1 MELVDERI
9 NGRPSAPIADSAQ
22 AVAPMRLTD
31 VMAHIDAAL
40 TQGDTGRF
48 LPLATGFHPLDD
60 VISGGLRPGDLVV
73 LGGPSGAGK
82 TIFSLQL
89 ARNVVM
95 QNSGAEALY
104 ICYEHEPSHLLS
116 RLLCLETAEAGTGA
130 DALTLARLTHLAMTA
145 RGHGLVEQ
153 LAQDDRYRA
162 AIAQMREYADRLHLI
177 KASGVNST
185 LDEVERWSWELRRRN
200 GNGLVVVDY
209 LQKIP
214 VDTRVLR
221 PEEETTT
228 YLTQGLKEL
237 AMNTGM
243 RVLAVAASD
252 RTGLKSKRMRLADMR
267 GSSAIQYEA
276 DIGLILNNKFNIV
289 SREHMVYNLHQ
300 AEGMRGM
307 IVLTLEKNRAGRA
320 HVDMEHQLDA
330 AHFRVIARGDFVH
343 DRLIDERLTME

>member
-1 MELVDERI
+1 MELVEERI
-9 NGRPSAPIADSAQ
+9 NGHPGEPIATTAQ
-22 AVAPMRLTD
+22 ALEPLTLTD
-31 VMAHIDAAL
+31 VMSHIDAAL

-60 VISGGLRPGDLVV
+60 VISGGLRSGDLVV

-95 QNSGAEALY
+95 HNPEAEALY
-104 ICYEHEPSHLLS
+104 ICYEHEPAHLLS
-116 RLLCLETAEAGTGA
+116 RLLCLETAETGSGV
-130 DALTLARLTHLAMTA
+130 DALTLARLTQLATTA
-145 RGHGLVEQ
+145 QGNGLVER
-153 LAQDDRYRA
+153 LAQDERYRA
-162 AIAQMREYADRLHLI
+162 AITQMRTYADRLHLI

-185 LDEVERWSWELRRRN
+185 LQEVERWTWELRQRN
-200 GNGLVVVDY
+200 KNALVVVDY

-214 VDTRVLR
+214 VDLRVLR

-237 AMNTGM
+237 AMNTGF
-243 RVLAVAASD
+243 RVVAIAASD
-252 RTGLKSKRMRLADMR
+252 RSGLKSKRMRLSDMR

-307 IVLTLEKNRAGRA
+307 IVITLEKNRAGRA